1 MAIRQATKSLHS
13 RHNPLSETM
22 YQLEVLNHP
31 PTVHSEFLSFSTT
44 LLQSGISMLRPTK
57 LDVLQVN
64 VGRLCNQSCA
74 HCHVD
79 AGPDRT
85 EIMSKEILAQC
96 LEAIERF
103 NIRTVDITGGAP
115 ELNPHFRWFVE
126 ECFSLG
132 CHILDRCNL
141 TIITSN
147 PKYADLPAFFAEHK
161 VELMCSLPHF
171 SSLRTDHQRGVG
183 VFDDSIKALKML
195 NEAGYGKD
203 GSDLI
208 LNLIQNP
215 SGAFLPSDQAGLELE
230 FKRQLKRKY
239 DIEFNR
245 LYSITNLP
253 INRFLEYLI
262 DSGNYESYMQS
273 LIEAFNP
280 ATIDHLMCRNMISV
294 GWDGYLYDCDF
305 NQMLDLKVAT
315 SKNHICDFDEVALSE
330 RNIVVNQHC
339 YGCTAGAG
347 SSCGGNLV

>member
-1 MAIRQATKSLHS
+1 MSIHQATKSLQS
-13 RHNPLSETM
+13 RHSPLTETL
-22 YQLEVLNHP
+22 YQLDVLNHP
-31 PTVHSEFLSFSTT
+31 STSAAEFLSFSTALHNT
-44 LLQSGISMLRPTK
+44 GVDRLQPVK
-57 LDVLQVN
+57 LEVLQVN

-85 EIMSKEILAQC
+85 EIMSEEILEHC
-96 LEAIERF
+96 LQAIERF
-103 NIRTVDITGGAP
+103 KIPIVDITGGAP
-115 ELNPHFRWFVE
+115 ELNPHFRWLVE
-126 ECFSLG
+126 ECNRLG

-141 TIITSN
+141 TIIVSN
-147 PKYADLPAFFAEHK
+147 PKYHDLPEFFAAHQ

-171 SSLRTDHQRGVG
+171 SSLRTDHQRGAG

-195 NEAGYGKD
+195 NAVGFGKEDAGLK
-203 GSDLI
+203 

-215 SGAFLPSDQAGLELE
+215 SGAFLPSDQAGLEQE
-230 FKRQLKRKY
+230 FKLQLKRKY
-239 DIEFNR
+239 DIDINH

-253 INRFLEYLI
+253 INRFLDYLI
-262 DSGNYESYMQS
+262 ESGNYESYMQT

-305 NQMLDLKVAT
+305 NQMLDLKVAS
-315 SKNHICDFDEVALSE
+315 SKNHIRDFDEFALSH